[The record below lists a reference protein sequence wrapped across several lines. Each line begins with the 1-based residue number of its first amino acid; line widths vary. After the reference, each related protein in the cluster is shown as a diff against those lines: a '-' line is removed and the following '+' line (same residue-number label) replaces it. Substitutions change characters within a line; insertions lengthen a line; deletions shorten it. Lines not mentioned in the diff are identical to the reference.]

1 VSLGE
6 ILNSALSGL
15 GAAQASMRTVSNNIA
30 NVNTPGYARER
41 TNLSTDTAAGRVTGV
56 KVGEPGRVADQF
68 LEATVFARAGA
79 AGTAEARSVY
89 LDRLQSFLGTSGSE
103 SGLPSRLDAVAA
115 SAIAMTGTTGGTQTS
130 AAFIGDVGDAI
141 RSVQQL
147 GKDVSSLR
155 SDVEGEVGDTVTR
168 INSLLRQVY
177 ELNDTVAR
185 SEGLGR
191 SSAGA
196 ADQRNAAVEELG
208 GLIGIVA
215 RQQGDGRLTIDTTA
229 GVQLIDRR
237 LRQLSYPSNG
247 AGSSQTLYPPVE
259 LRFADSNGT
268 VGAATGEQ
276 IDAAAG
282 GKLGGLIALRDAE
295 LPAFT
300 EKLNTLY
307 DGLARSLNAASNAGT
322 MAPAPKVLE
331 GTRTPL
337 LTSDRLGFSGAATFA
352 VTGADGTLVAS
363 TRIDFTALGGGATI
377 ATALTAINAGLGGAA
392 TADFTDGKLTITAAG
407 TGNGVVV
414 AQDTVSPSQR
424 AGAGFSQFFGLND
437 LVRSDGAMLT
447 PAGLK
452 GSDPHGFTSGEA
464 TEFAMRDTS
473 GRMVATYSLKITA
486 TTGPGF
492 DALVADLNTSP
503 LAAYGSFALDDLGR
517 IGFSAKPSAAGN
529 TLSVLSDTTD
539 RGGTG
544 VGLAAITGLAG
555 ADTLATGAVRR
566 EIAVNPDRL
575 PLARLQT
582 VAVGQKAL
590 GTGDRRGATGFADAL
605 GANIDLAGGV
615 TSMSRFANTLLGDTG
630 TAAARAKDRT
640 AEATARRDD
649 AIARRDNYSGV
660 SIDEELS
667 QMVVLQNS
675 YAAAARVMSAATAM
689 YDTLLQIGR

>member
-30 NVNTPGYARER
+30 NVNTPGYAREK
-41 TNLSTDTAAGRVTGV
+41 TNLSTDTAAGRVIGV
-56 KVGEPGRVADQF
+56 TVGEPGRVADQF

-79 AGTAEARSVY
+79 AGAAETRSIY
-89 LDRLQSFLGTSGSE
+89 LDRLQSFLGTSGAE
-103 SGLPSRLDAVAA
+103 AGLPSRLDAVAA
-115 SAIAMTGTTGGTQTS
+115 SATAMTGATGGLQTS
-130 AAFIGDVGDAI
+130 AAFIGDVGDAV

-147 GKDVSSLR
+147 AKDVSGLR

-168 INSLLRQVY
+168 INSLLRQVH

-215 RQQGDGRLTIDTTA
+215 RQQADGRLTIDTTA

-259 LRFADSNGT
+259 LRFADADGKA
-268 VGAATGEQ
+268 GAATGER

-295 LPAFT
+295 LPAFS

-322 MAPAPKVLE
+322 AAPAPSVLE

-337 LTSDRLGFSGAATFA
+337 LAGDRLGFTGAATFA
-352 VTGADGTLVAS
+352 VVKADGTLVQKVDVDFAS
-363 TRIDFTALGGGATI
+363 LGGGATI
-377 ATALTAINAGLGGAA
+377 ADAVKAINDGLGTTA
-392 TADFTDGKLTITAAG
+392 TATFADGRLTITAAA
-407 TGNGVVV
+407 GNGVAV
-414 AQDTVSPSQR
+414 AQNAANPSDR

-452 GSDPHGFTSGEA
+452 GSDPHGFAVGEA
-464 TEFAMRDTS
+464 TEFALRDTS
-473 GRMVATYSLKITA
+473 GRMVASYSLKITA
-486 TTGPGF
+486 ATGPGF

-503 LAAYGSFALDDLGR
+503 MAAYGSFALDDLGR
-517 IGFSAKPSAAGN
+517 IGFSAKPSAAGS

-544 VGLAAITGLAG
+544 IGLAAITGLGGNNA
-555 ADTLATGAVRR
+555 LMTGEVRR
-566 EIAVNPDRL
+566 DIANNPDRL

-582 VAVGQKAL
+582 VAPGQKAL
-590 GTGDRRGATGFADAL
+590 GSGDRRGAAGFADAL
-605 GANIDLAGGV
+605 GSKLDLAGGV
-615 TSMSRFANTLLGDTG
+615 TSMSRFANGLLGDTG

-640 AEATARRDD
+640 TEATARRDD

>member
-30 NVNTPGYARER
+30 NVSTPGYAREK
-41 TNLSTDTAAGRVTGV
+41 TNLSTDTAAGRVIGV
-56 KVGEPGRVADQF
+56 TVGEPGRVADQF

-79 AGTAEARSVY
+79 AGTAETRSIY
-89 LDRLQSFLGTSGSE
+89 LDRLQSFLGTSGAE
-103 SGLPSRLDAVAA
+103 AGLPARLDAVVA
-115 SAIAMTGTTGGTQTS
+115 SATAMTGTTGGTQTS
-130 AAFIGDVGDAI
+130 AAFIADVGDAI

-147 GKDVSSLR
+147 GQDVSSLR
-155 SDVEGEVGDTVTR
+155 ADVEGEVGDTVTR
-168 INSLLRQVY
+168 INSLLRQVH

-215 RQQGDGRLTIDTTA
+215 RQQADGRLTIDTTA

-237 LRQLSYPSNG
+237 LRQLSYASNG
-247 AGSSQTLYPPVE
+247 AGSSQALYPPIE
-259 LRFADSNGT
+259 LRFADAGGAT
-268 VGAATGEQ
+268 GAATGER

-282 GKLGGLIALRDAE
+282 GKLGGLIGLRDAE
-295 LPAFT
+295 LPAFS

-322 MAPAPKVLE
+322 TSPAPRVLE

-337 LTSDRLGFSGAATFA
+337 VAGDRLGFTGAATFA

-363 TRIDFTALGGGATI
+363 TRVDFTALGSGATI
-377 ATALTAINAGLGGAA
+377 STALGAINAGLGGAA
-392 TADFTDGKLTITAAG
+392 TASFADGKLTITAAG
-407 TGNGVVV
+407 ATNGVVV
-414 AQDTVSPSQR
+414 AQDAAAPSDR

-452 GSDPHGFTSGEA
+452 GSDPHGFATGQA
-464 TEFAMRDTS
+464 TEFALRDTS
-473 GRMVATYSLKITA
+473 GRIVASYALKITA
-486 TTGPGF
+486 STGPGM
-492 DALVADLNTSP
+492 DSLVADLNASP
-503 LAAYGSFALDDLGR
+503 MATYGSFALNDLGR
-517 IGFSAKPSAAGN
+517 IGFSAKPSAAGS

-544 VGLAAITGLAG
+544 VGLAAIAGLAG
-555 ADTLATGAVRR
+555 GGAMATGEVRR
-566 EIAVNPDRL
+566 DIASNPDRL

-590 GTGDRRGATGFADAL
+590 GAGDRRGASGFADAL
-605 GANIDLAGGV
+605 GKSLDLTGGT
-615 TSMSRFANTLLGDTG
+615 TSLSRFANGLLGDTG

-640 AEATARRDD
+640 TEATARRDD

-689 YDTLLQIGR
+689 YDTLLQLGR

>member
-1 VSLGE
+1 MSLGE

-30 NVNTPGYARER
+30 NVNTPGYAREK
-41 TNLSTDTAAGRVTGV
+41 TNLSTDTAAGRVSGV
-56 KVGEPGRVADQF
+56 TVGEPGRVADQF
-68 LEATVFARAGA
+68 LEATVFTRAGA
-79 AGTAEARSVY
+79 AGAAETRSIY
-89 LDRLQSFLGTSGSE
+89 LDRLQSFLGTTGAE
-103 SGLPSRLDAVAA
+103 AGLPSRLDAVAA
-115 SAIAMTGTTGGTQTS
+115 SATTMTGAAGGTQTN

-147 GKDVSSLR
+147 AKDVSGLR

-168 INSLLRQVY
+168 INSLLRQVH
-177 ELNDTVAR
+177 ELNETVAR

-208 GLIGIVA
+208 GLIGIVS
-215 RQQGDGRLTIDTTA
+215 RQQPDGRLTIDTTA

-259 LRFADSNGT
+259 LRFADTDGT
-268 VGAATGEQ
+268 AGAATGER

-282 GKLGGLIALRDAE
+282 GKLGGLISLRDAE
-295 LPAFT
+295 LPVFS

-322 MAPAPKVLE
+322 TSPAPAILE

-337 LTSDRLGFSGAATFA
+337 LETDRLGFSGKATFA
-352 VTGADGTLVAS
+352 VTARDGTVVDSVA
-363 TRIDFTALGGGATI
+363 IDFDALGSGATI
-377 ATALTAINAGLGGAA
+377 ATAVDAINAGLSGTG
-392 TADFTDGKLTITAAG
+392 TASFVDGKLTIKAASG
-407 TGNGVVV
+407 GNGVVV
-414 AQDTVSPSQR
+414 AQDAASPSNR

-447 PAGLK
+447 PTGLK
-452 GSDPHGFTSGEA
+452 GTDPHGFTAGQA
-464 TEFAMRDTS
+464 TEFALRDTS

-486 TTGPGF
+486 STGSGF

-503 LAAYGSFALDDLGR
+503 MAAYGSFALDDMGR
-517 IGFSAKPSAAGN
+517 IGFSSKASAAGS

-539 RGGTG
+539 RGGIG
-544 VGLAAITGLAG
+544 IGLAAITGLSGGNA
-555 ADTLATGAVRR
+555 LATGEVRR
-566 EIAVNPDRL
+566 DIASNPDGL

-582 VAVGQKAL
+582 ATIGQKGL
-590 GTGDRRGATGFADAL
+590 GNGDRRGAAAFADAL
-605 GANIDLAGGV
+605 GANIDLAGGI
-615 TSMSRFANTLLGDTG
+615 TTMSRFANTLLGDTG

-640 AEATARRDD
+640 TEATARRDD

-675 YAAAARVMSAATAM
+675 YAASARVMSAATAM
-689 YDTLLQIGR
+689 YDTLLQLGR

>member
-1 VSLGE
+1 MSLGE

-30 NVNTPGYARER
+30 NVNTPGYAREK
-41 TNLSTDTAAGRVTGV
+41 TNLSTDTAAGRVSGV
-56 KVGEPGRVADQF
+56 TVGEPGRVADQF
-68 LEATVFARAGA
+68 LEATVFTRAGA
-79 AGTAEARSVY
+79 AGAAETRSIY
-89 LDRLQSFLGTSGSE
+89 LDRLQSFLGTTGAE
-103 SGLPSRLDAVAA
+103 AGLPSRLDAVAA
-115 SAIAMTGTTGGTQTS
+115 SATTMTGAAGGTQTN

-147 GKDVSSLR
+147 AKDVSGLR

-168 INSLLRQVY
+168 INSLLRQVH
-177 ELNDTVAR
+177 ELNETVAR

-208 GLIGIVA
+208 GLIGIVS
-215 RQQGDGRLTIDTTA
+215 RQQPDGRLTIDTTA

-259 LRFADSNGT
+259 LRFADTGGT
-268 VGAATGEQ
+268 AGAATGER

-282 GKLGGLIALRDAE
+282 GKLGGLISLRDAE
-295 LPAFT
+295 LPAFS

-322 MAPAPKVLE
+322 TSPAPAMLE

-337 LTSDRLGFSGAATFA
+337 LVTDRLGFSGAATFA
-352 VTGADGTLVAS
+352 VTARDGTVVKSVA
-363 TRIDFTALGGGATI
+363 IDFDALGSGATI
-377 ATALTAINAGLGGAA
+377 ATALDAINAGLGGTA
-392 TADFTDGKLTITAAG
+392 TATFAEGKLTIAAASG
-407 TGNGVVV
+407 GNGVVV
-414 AQDTVSPSQR
+414 AQDAVSPSNR

-447 PAGLK
+447 PTGLK
-452 GSDPHGFTSGEA
+452 GTDPHGFTAGQA
-464 TEFAMRDTS
+464 TEFALRDTS

-486 TTGPGF
+486 STGSGF

-503 LAAYGSFALDDLGR
+503 MAAYGSFALDDMGR
-517 IGFSAKPSAAGN
+517 IGFSAKPSAAGS

-544 VGLAAITGLAG
+544 IGLAAITGLHGGNA
-555 ADTLATGAVRR
+555 LATGEVRR
-566 EIAVNPDRL
+566 DIASNPDGL

-582 VAVGQKAL
+582 TTIGQKGL
-590 GTGDRRGATGFADAL
+590 GNGDRRGAAAFADAL
-605 GANIDLAGGV
+605 GSNVDLASGI
-615 TSMSRFANTLLGDTG
+615 TTMSRFANTLLGDTG

-640 AEATARRDD
+640 TEATARRDD

-675 YAAAARVMSAATAM
+675 YAASARVMSAATAM
-689 YDTLLQIGR
+689 YDTLLQLGR